1 MFRNIIDR
9 LESVAKESCP
19 SIKLFG
25 TGSTFLRTY
34 LPEGDI
40 DLVAMPVGSS
50 SSFDGE
56 LSLFSNLFSGFL
68 KLTDKPEVVG
78 TDTSVIVKNIEFIN
92 ARARLLRCTSDS
104 GLEVDITVNRGGALN
119 TVAFLEEAD
128 QMIGRNHL
136 FKRSVLL
143 IKAWC
148 LHEAANYCG
157 KSILGS
163 KTV

>member
-1 MFRNIIDR
+1 
-9 LESVAKESCP
+9 V
-19 SIKLFG
+19 KLFG

-40 DLVAMPVGSS
+40 DLVAMPVGSRS
-50 SSFDGE
+50 SSDGE
-56 LSLFSNLFSGFL
+56 LSLFSSLFSGFL
-68 KLTDKPEVVG
+68 KLTDKPAAG
-78 TDTSVIVKNIEFIN
+78 GADTAVIVKNIEFVN
-92 ARARLLRCTSDS
+92 ARARVLHCTCDS
-104 GLEVDITVNRGGALN
+104 GLEVDITINRGGALN
-119 TVAFLEEAD
+119 TIAFLEEAD
-128 QMIGRNHL
+128 ELIGRDHL

-148 LHEAANYCG
+148 SHEAVNYCG